1 MIKDSFKYGQLV
13 LQEGMFLDLMGTDL
27 FWNPIFKD
35 KKFSSGS
42 VMLFRGQMLFQTVED
57 IDLECMQDHD
67 YAEVLKGSIV
77 DQKHYPEDRIMD
89 ADILEVIAK
98 WCKLPTEKELRYY
111 FTHKVV

>member
-1 MIKDSFKYGQLV
+1 MIKDSFRYEQLV

-67 YAEVLKGSIV
+67 YVEVLKGSIV
-77 DQKHYPEDRIMD
+77 DKT
-89 ADILEVIAK
+89 DITSKSFESGGTAAVLFK
-98 WCKLPTEKELRYY
+98 GCKLPTEKELEYY
-111 FTHKVV
+111 FSHKVT